1 MAQQIEENTDL
12 LLELLGTL
20 VYIPTDKWEQMIE
33 EYSMIEYLYQ
43 NLQTGFAEDDIML
56 ESVMLVGTI
65 CRNETC
71 ATLIS

>member
-43 NLQTGFAEDDIML
+43 NL
-56 ESVMLVGTI
+56 
-65 CRNETC
+65 
-71 ATLIS
+71 